1 MAVDNTMV
9 WEVRS
14 TATAGN
20 VNGGGFKPGATGV
33 DYSQQD
39 AAQYALTGLTSAGA
53 GAVILSAA
61 AADDMVGNII
71 HVISGTNFTA
81 GWYEI
86 ISVVVGVSITV
97 DRNVTGGIGSNGV
110 ANIGGA
116 LANFATW
123 GALTAVLT
131 QGNTIYVKGTLA
143 VLSAGLTMAN
153 GAVTGLITINGY
165 NTVRGDNPTG
175 DDRPLVQC
183 GNIALNFGQRYVV
196 RNCRFTGAFTSTVV
210 CPIGTQMFNCK
221 VINSSVTANRPA
233 ILANGVSTQ
242 IVDCEAISYRGPAV
256 STTAVGILVDSCYL
270 HDSNFGISCTASG
283 NDFSNNIISS
293 NAGGAFTFSA
303 ASTSCSMVN
312 NTMWGGQSSI
322 TGIGVT
328 FASGAVDHIIM
339 NSIIYGF
346 VTGVSDG
353 NAGPTFNYLDYNDFF
368 NNTANLSGVNGGPHD
383 LVVNPLFTN
392 AAQITGATATTS
404 GSVLTQ
410 AGANFSLV
418 QDNIDYCY
426 IVSGTGITAGQYLI
440 TSHTADTLT
449 LDIAPGNSAVADKV
463 FQVSIGHN
471 YAIGHT
477 AVANS
482 GSPEVFQGGFT
493 TSYTTMGA
501 VQNNSNVQ
509 SGGAFAYV
517 GG

>member
-1 MAVDNTMV
+1 
-9 WEVRS
+9 
-14 TATAGN
+14 
-20 VNGGGFKPGATGV
+20 
-33 DYSQQD
+33 
-39 AAQYALTGLTSAGA
+39 
-53 GAVILSAA
+53 
-61 AADDMVGNII
+61 
-71 HVISGTNFTA
+71 
-81 GWYEI
+81 
-86 ISVVVGVSITV
+86 
-97 DRNVTGGIGSNGV
+97 
-110 ANIGGA
+110 
-116 LANFATW
+116 
-123 GALTAVLT
+123 
-131 QGNTIYVKGTLA
+131 
-143 VLSAGLTMAN
+143 
-153 GAVTGLITINGY
+153 
-165 NTVRGDNPTG
+165 
-175 DDRPLVQC
+175 
-183 GNIALNFGQRYVV
+183 
-196 RNCRFTGAFTSTVV
+196 
-210 CPIGTQMFNCK
+210 
-221 VINSSVTANRPA
+221 
-233 ILANGVSTQ
+233 
-242 IVDCEAISYRGPAV
+242 
-256 STTAVGILVDSCYL
+256 
-270 HDSNFGISCTASG
+270 
-283 NDFSNNIISS
+283 
-293 NAGGAFTFSA
+293 
-303 ASTSCSMVN
+303 
-312 NTMWGGQSSI
+312 
-322 TGIGVT
+322 
-328 FASGAVDHIIM
+328 M

-471 YAIGHT
+471 YAIGRT